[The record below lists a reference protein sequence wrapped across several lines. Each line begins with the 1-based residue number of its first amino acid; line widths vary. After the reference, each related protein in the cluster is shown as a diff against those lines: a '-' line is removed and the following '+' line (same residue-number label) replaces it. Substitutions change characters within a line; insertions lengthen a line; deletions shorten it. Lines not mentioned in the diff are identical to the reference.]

1 VRLVTFEHR
10 SPSGTLRRAGALLD
24 GGIVDL
30 HAAAVSY
37 LTEARRHPK
46 AAALAACLVPPDVL
60 GIIEGGDDGMDLVR
74 RSLEHAAGRLARDGD
89 PVAACVHWP
98 ADVRLLAP
106 IPRPASM
113 RDCLGF
119 ETHVRDGR
127 RRRGLEDIPDVWY
140 RMPVYYK
147 GNPASVIGP
156 DATVLWPSFSER
168 LDYEL
173 ELGLFIGRAG
183 KDIPATEAARHVAGY
198 TIFNDFTARDIQ
210 AAEMQ
215 MLLGPA
221 KGKDFDSGSAMGPYL
236 VTPDEVDVTD
246 LAMTARVNGE
256 VWSQGSSSTMYWTFD
271 RIIEGISR
279 CETLHPGDFIGSGT
293 VGKGCGADLGR
304 WLAPGDVVELEIQ
317 GLGVLRNHIT
327 KERT

>member
-1 VRLVTFEHR
+1 V
-10 SPSGTLRRAGALLD
+10 D

-37 LTEARRHPK
+37 LADVRRHPK
-46 AAALAACLVPPDVL
+46 AAALATCLVPPDVL
-60 GIIEGGDDGMDLVR
+60 GILEGGDEAMDLVR
-74 RSLEHAAGRLARDGD
+74 RSVEHASDRLAREGD
-89 PVAACVHWP
+89 PVTARVHRT

-127 RRRGLEDIPDVWY
+127 RRRGLDGIPDVWY

-147 GNPASVIGP
+147 GNPASVVGP
-156 DATVLWPSFSER
+156 EAPVLWPSFSER

-183 KDIPATEAARHVAGY
+183 KNIPAAEAGRYVAGY

-210 AAEMQ
+210 AEEMQ

-221 KGKDFDSGSAMGPYL
+221 KGKDFNCGSAMGPYL
-236 VTPDEVDVTD
+236 VTADEVDPRD

-256 VWSQGSSSTMYWTFD
+256 VWSEGSSSTMYWTFD

-279 CETLHPGDFIGSGT
+279 DETVYPGDFIGSGT

-317 GLGVLRNHIT
+317 GLGVLRNHVT